1 MSSFHSASLPHDSA
15 ALYVTGQAQFID
27 DIALPA
33 DTVHVALGLSDIGH
47 GIITDMDFSSVL
59 QADGVIGVLT
69 HHDIPGKNDASPVFG
84 DDPIF
89 TSGRIDYHG
98 QAIFAVVAKSAKQA
112 RKAAYWHI

>member
-33 DTVHVALGLSDIGH
+33 DTVHVALGLSDIAH

-69 HHDIPGKNDASPVFG
+69 HHDIQAKMMPVLFLGMILFLPLGALIIMGKLSLLL
-84 DDPIF
+84 
-89 TSGRIDYHG
+89 
-98 QAIFAVVAKSAKQA
+98 
-112 RKAAYWHI
+112 